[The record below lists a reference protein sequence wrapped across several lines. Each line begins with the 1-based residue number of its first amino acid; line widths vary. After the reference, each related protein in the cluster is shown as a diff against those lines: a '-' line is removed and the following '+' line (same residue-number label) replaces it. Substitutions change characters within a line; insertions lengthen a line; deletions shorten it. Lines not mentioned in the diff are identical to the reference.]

1 MRNPIRLQFFW
12 THAHPSSSQE
22 IIFGLSLCDDLLKKG
37 PSGMYY
43 NIHYPRKLVKKMTN
57 SEKDDL
63 FGRKGKSG
71 GRVTVNEAKRQSS
84 AAKSWLE
91 KLEKR
96 SNQI

>member
-1 MRNPIRLQFFW
+1 
-12 THAHPSSSQE
+12 
-22 IIFGLSLCDDLLKKG
+22 
-37 PSGMYY
+37 MYY

-57 SEKDDL
+57 SGKDDL

-71 GRVTVNEAKRQSS
+71 GRVTVNEAKCQSS
-84 AAKSWLE
+84 AAKSWLD